1 MYKVTKKVD
10 RFEVEL
16 ANNGF
21 VMAYS
26 GLNDKDSGE
35 RNRRSTM
42 QFKVRWL
49 GYGPEHDSWEPY
61 KYLRDT
67 QQLHDYLRANRMT
80 SLIPA
85 KFR

>member
-26 GLNDKDSGE
+26 GLNDKDEWADDKIVMPDISQLMNE
-35 RNRRSTM
+35 VRRLVDLP
-42 QFKVRWL
+42 K
-49 GYGPEHDSWEPY
+49 G
-61 KYLRDT
+61 
-67 QQLHDYLRANRMT
+67 
-80 SLIPA
+80 
-85 KFR
+85 